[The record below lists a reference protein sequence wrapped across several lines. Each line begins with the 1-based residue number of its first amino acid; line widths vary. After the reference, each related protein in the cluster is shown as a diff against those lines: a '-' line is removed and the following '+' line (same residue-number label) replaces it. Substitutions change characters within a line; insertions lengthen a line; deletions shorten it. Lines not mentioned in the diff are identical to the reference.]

1 MILLILGF
9 LSIIFLWAEHTRWE
23 NKRNNAGPLSSWDKM
38 SDDEKFAHYEKT
50 IAQQIQDR
58 QNKLQ

>member
-1 MILLILGF
+1 MVLLILGF

-38 SDDEKFAHYEKT
+38 SDDEKFAHYEKQVMERVL
-50 IAQQIQDR
+50 AK
-58 QNKLQ
+58 NKEL